1 MNTTKLNYTL
11 EAIIESVLTITSVLL
26 FKYKNLTMSY
36 QLYELLGIL

>member
-1 MNTTKLNYTL
+1 MNTSKLNYTL

-36 QLYELLGIL
+36 QLYELLGI

>member
-1 MNTTKLNYTL
+1 MNTAKLNYTL

-36 QLYELLGIL
+36 QLYELLGI

>member
-36 QLYELLGIL
+36 QLYELLGI

>member
-1 MNTTKLNYTL
+1 MNTAKLNYTL

>member
-1 MNTTKLNYTL
+1 MNTTKFNYTL

-36 QLYELLGIL
+36 QLYELLGI